1 MKSSIL
7 RTVALLFTVATVHDF
22 AAAGV
27 ILTDDFE
34 SYSTTAQ
41 MNAAWNEPPTG
52 AGTLDTVNGHFG
64 NSLFHPGGTTQKRT
78 FTPTI
83 ATDSNPIIWE
93 FDLFDSTATNKRLT
107 GGRCQNGGGQH

>member
-1 MKSSIL
+1 MKSNIL
-7 RTVALLFTVATVHDF
+7 RMVALLFMVAILHDF

-27 ILTDDFE
+27 IMTEDFE

-41 MNAAWNEPPTG
+41 MNAAWNEPATPG

-83 ATDSNPIIWE
+83 ATDANPIIWE
-93 FDLFDSTATNKRLT
+93 FDLFDSNATNKR
-107 GGRCQNGGGQH
+107 